1 MFLFLLFFVE
11 LFILFLLSRTLT
23 RSLSYLLHYLTR
35 SKKATIHIMAWLFF
49 PGTVLHELSHA
60 ISAGVMGVRVGTMEF
75 VPTIDGDRV
84 KLGSVQVEQT
94 DFFRRFLIGAAP
106 FFVGTT
112 ILLCILFYA
121 TQNNLYQNP
130 WIVLLIGY
138 VVFEIGN
145 TMFSSKKD
153 MEGAVELLATIV
165 VLVIVFYFLGVRLPS
180 FNPDII
186 FENPVVRDVLQKGSL
201 FLLVP
206 IVIDIVIIGLLK
218 FIKR

>member
-1 MFLFLLFFVE
+1 
-11 LFILFLLSRTLT
+11 
-23 RSLSYLLHYLTR
+23 
-35 SKKATIHIMAWLFF
+35 MAWLFF

-84 KLGSVQVEQT
+84 KLGSVQIAQT

-112 ILLCILFYA
+112 ILLTILFYA
-121 TQNNLYQNP
+121 SQNNLYQNY
-130 WIVLLIGY
+130 WMILLIGY
-138 VVFEIGN
+138 LVFEIGN

-153 MEGAVELLATIV
+153 MEGTIELLATII
-165 VLVIVFYFLGVRLPS
+165 VLVIIFYFLGVRLPA
-180 FNPDII
+180 FNPDTI
-186 FENPVVRDVLQKGSL
+186 FENTIVKDVLQKGSL

-206 IVIDIVIIGLLK
+206 IVIDSVSIGLLK
-218 FIKR
+218 FLRR